1 MPLEDGDLD
10 VAIFSLALMGSN
22 FTDYIREAHRCLSID
37 GRLHI
42 IEATSRF
49 KDLGVFTDGLHKL
62 GFDIIDKPEERGQFT
77 FIQAMKSERKPQM
90 DIKLF
95 L

>member
-1 MPLEDGDLD
+1 VRLCCF
-10 VAIFSLALMGSN
+10 VTIFSLALMGSN
-22 FTDYIREAHRCLSID
+22 FTDHVREAHRCLAID

-49 KDLGVFTDGLHKL
+49 KDLGRFAAGLHKL
-62 GFDIIDKPEERGQFT
+62 GFDIIDKPEERGLFT
-77 FIQAMKSERKPQM
+77 FVQVTKSERKPQT
-90 DIKLF
+90 DIKLS